1 MPSEPV
7 MYIVAGLAL
16 VVLVFGVGSLAYPFK
31 GRKKTD
37 DS

>member
-1 MPSEPV
+1 
-7 MYIVAGLAL
+7 VAGLAL
-16 VVLVFGVGSLAYPFK
+16 IVLVFGVGSLAYPFK

>member
-7 MYIVAGLAL
+7 MYIVAGLVL
-16 VVLVFGVGSLAYPFK
+16 VVLVFGVGSLASPFK
-31 GRKKTD
+31 SRKNPN

>member
-16 VVLVFGVGSLAYPFK
+16 VVLVFGVGSLTYPFK
-31 GRKKTD
+31 GRKKPD
-37 DS
+37 AS

>member
-16 VVLVFGVGSLAYPFK
+16 IVLVFGGGALAYPFK

>member
-16 VVLVFGVGSLAYPFK
+16 IVLVFGVGSLAYPFK
-31 GRKKTD
+31 GRKKPNH
-37 DS
+37 S

>member
-16 VVLVFGVGSLAYPFK
+16 IVLVFGVGSLAYPFK
-31 GRKKTD
+31 GRKKPNA
-37 DS
+37 S